1 MIPPSMD
8 IRPHI
13 LALALV
19 ASLAAGPVMAQEAVA
34 HVDAIATL
42 PADVAGNADDD
53 AIPEDATDTHVL
65 RPFLASYDAWNKG
78 KLAGAASMEL
88 TREDGHWRIDLD
100 LTGKRGLARWVR
112 LDIDQGTVFD
122 DVDGTYLPLRQQTR
136 RKAVF
141 MDREIEGVYDWNAG
155 EARWTGAIKDE
166 RQVPVPLQDGDMS
179 GLLINLAIIRD
190 ARPGH
195 SLSYRFV
202 DGGRVRQHE
211 YAVAEATEYLE
222 VDGLSYEAMRVSRT
236 NGGNDETIVWV
247 ARGVPTPIRILQ
259 RENGEDTID
268 LRLVAYEGAH

>member
-1 MIPPSMD
+1 MD
-8 IRPHI
+8 TRPHNLL
-13 LALALV
+13 LALA
-19 ASLAAGPVMAQEAVA
+19 ASLATAFTAAPVVAQAAVA
-34 HVDAIATL
+34 GATDVPAAIA
-42 PADVAGNADDD
+42 ADDASVNAAPLD
-53 AIPEDATDTHVL
+53 AAAVEEAAAL
-65 RPFLASYDAWNKG
+65 QPFLATYDAWNKG

-88 TREDGHWRIDLD
+88 VREDGHWRIDLGIV
-100 LTGKRGLARWVR
+100 GKRGLARWVR

-122 DVDGTYLPLRQQTR
+122 EVDGAYRPLRQDTQ
-136 RKAVF
+136 RKALF
-141 MDREIEGVYDWNAG
+141 MGREIEGVYDWDTR
-155 EARWTGAIKDE
+155 EARWTGDIKDE
-166 RQVPVPLQDGDMS
+166 RQEPVPLQDGDMS

-211 YAVAEATEYLE
+211 YAVAGATEYIE

-268 LRLVAYEGAH
+268 LRLVAYQGAP